1 MGNEGDATDE
11 PAAQGSTPDADASC
25 DVLSLAPNC
34 PATVRTLVAD
44 LVDVQSEALAGDLA
58 NGPAL
63 ADSVIA
69 LARVR
74 NMLEAEIGRRLSGAV
89 SADCLRHT
97 PRTTLIAAGGWAG
110 SSAAA
115 MVAAAQFADSHDT
128 VAALWRS
135 GAISVESVAA
145 LARGLSPLSP
155 EDQAKVIT
163 GVLPHLPHL
172 SVRAVRRF
180 VARAVDILDPH
191 DRDRREQRRH
201 DQRFLA
207 FSSYC
212 GSLTFHGQLPEL
224 EGAAFRTALA
234 ALAESIRAEGD
245 GLTTGQRYADAL
257 ITMVNAAATHQ
268 DLPATAGG
276 LPVAAS
282 VTISLTEAERLVVA
296 PGAGGPDTTLTLT
309 GEPALLSGTETT
321 LGDAAAR
328 FVMCC
333 ADLTGV
339 IVRRRGAGDSDTTG
353 TPMTPVSLVAQTLAG
368 TRLEPLALGRS
379 TRFATRAQRV
389 ALAVRDRGCVIP
401 GCQRPPNE
409 CQTHHVTEW
418 SQGGRTDLESL
429 ALLCWTH
436 HRQVDLNR
444 WRLVRNPDPV
454 GPFWL
459 VTPVRRHAWIQRRVA

>member
-1 MGNEGDATDE
+1 MGHEGDATDE

-268 DLPATAGG
+268 DLPTTTGG

-282 VTISLTEAERLVVA
+282 VTISLSEAERLLPA
-296 PGAGGPDTTLTLT
+296 RGAGAPDATPPGL
-309 GEPALLSGTETT
+309 GEPAVLTGTETT

-339 IVRRRGAGDSDTTG
+339 VVRRSGDSGSDGAG
-353 TPMTPVSLVAQTLAG
+353 TPPPAVGLVAQTLAG

-379 TRFATRAQRV
+379 TRFATRAQRT